1 MFSIPTFPK
10 FIILLA
16 VIAIVYMWTRR
27 NAVQSRGGQGAGQ
40 NSGRSGNQQ
49 GASRPTNAAR
59 NPAAN
64 AKQKAIEDLVKCP
77 SCGTYIAAG
86 SHCDCG
92 QGRR

>member
-10 FIILLA
+10 FLILAA
-16 VIAIVYMWTRR
+16 VIFVVYMWTRR

-40 NSGRSGNQQ
+40 AGGKQGTSQTSG
-49 GASRPTNAAR
+49 GAPR

-64 AKQKAIEDLVKCP
+64 SKQKAIEDLVKCP

-86 SHCDCG
+86 SRCDCG
-92 QGRR
+92 QNRR